1 MFNDLNDLNIK
12 RLIQL
17 AEKEQILL
25 PEFQRP
31 FVWDKSQIKLL
42 IDSLFNNYT
51 ISSILVWK
59 WWDELARRRVWGSL
73 KDIKYPE
80 WQTGA
85 DINYLLDGQQR
96 TTALMLVF
104 TDKKVYKGTNTKKP
118 EVANLYFDSTYFW
131 DDSEQKFIYWD
142 ECIEWEET
150 ELDTLDEKEIYEKY
164 GSRFIKLKYVYDD
177 DGIGKI
183 MKLVNLENS
192 ELFADIYKKIR
203 NLQESILDRKVIAVN
218 QTGKLSDVLS
228 VFERI
233 NTQNTKLNMFDIMVA
248 KTYKK
253 LDNEGY
259 FDLRK
264 YASMVLFK
272 KRPWSFVWNDYAEN
286 LNLELEKTERYID
299 ELTLLFLILVILKQE
314 FIQKNILLISTND
327 LIDNTKSINKTI
339 NRIYDFFTENCLE
352 LEKIKDFKPISKFL
366 AWYFSIILEKDDTW
380 NLRNALNKWFWNTII
395 YNRYPGAQN
404 ERVQRDLKIFEESI
418 DQLNNFTD
426 KIKQDRFKTFDT
438 IRNSDET
445 SLKIFDAYYSDKG
458 GKLYKSLITLLKRN
472 KPQDFNVWNLV
483 NGNNSDNLEEH
494 HIFPDKSVIGRFIK
508 EIYKD
513 NSELEDIVNN
523 IANIALINSST
534 NKSIISNRDPKDYIL
549 DLEKNNQKDF
559 LAIMESQFITED
571 MVNDLKNNEFENFF
585 FKRTKLILQ
594 KIDQMCE

>member
-1 MFNDLNDLNIK
+1 MFDDLSIK
-12 RLIQL
+12 WLIQL
-17 AEKEQILL
+17 AEKEQVLL

-42 IDSLFNNYT
+42 IDSLYNNYT

-80 WQTGA
+80 WKTWIE
-85 DINYLLDGQQR
+85 INYLLDGQQR

-104 TDKKVYKGTNTKKP
+104 TEKKVFKGTKITKP
-118 EVANLYFDSTYFW
+118 EVANLYFDSTYSW

-142 ECIEWEET
+142 ECIEWEEI
-150 ELDTLDEKEIYEKY
+150 ELDTLAEKEIYEKY
-164 GSRFIKLKYVYDD
+164 GSRFIKLKYVYSND
-177 DGIGKI
+177 IE
-183 MKLVNLENS
+183 KLLTLVSS
-192 ELFADIYKKIR
+192 ELFVEILKKIKI
-203 NLQESILDRKVIAVN
+203 LEESILNRKVIAVN

-253 LDNEGY
+253 LDGEGY

-272 KRPWSFVWNDYAEN
+272 KKSWSFVWNDYAEN

-299 ELTLLFLILVILKQE
+299 ELTLLFLILVILKRE
-314 FIQKNILLISTND
+314 FIQKNILLISTNE
-327 LIDNTKSINKTI
+327 LIENTKSINKTI

-366 AWYFSIILEKDDTW
+366 AWYFSIILEKDDTG

-404 ERVQRDLKIFEESI
+404 ERVQRDLKIFEENI
-418 DQLNNFTD
+418 DHLNNFTD
-426 KIKQDRFKTFDT
+426 KIKQDRFKTFDA
-438 IRNSDET
+438 IRNSDENN
-445 SLKIFDAYYSDKG
+445 LKIFDAYYSDKG

-494 HIFPDKSVIGRFIK
+494 HIFPDKSVIGRSIK
-508 EIYKD
+508 EKYKD
-513 NSELEDIVNN
+513 NPELEDVVNN

-534 NKSIISNRDPKDYIL
+534 NKSIIGSRDPKDYIF

-571 MVNDLKNNEFENFF
+571 MVNDLKNNDYEKFF

>member
-1 MFNDLNDLNIK
+1 MFDDLNIK
-12 RLIQL
+12 WLIQL
-17 AEKEQILL
+17 AEKEQIFL
-25 PEFQRP
+25 PEFQRL

-42 IDSLFNNYT
+42 IDSLYNNYT
-51 ISSILVWK
+51 ISSILIWK

-73 KDIKYPE
+73 KEVIYPKWQDWNDIS
-80 WQTGA
+80 
-85 DINYLLDGQQR
+85 YLLDGQQR
-96 TTALMLVF
+96 TTSLMLIF
-104 TDKKVYKGTNTKKP
+104 TEKPVYKWARTRKT
-118 EVANLYFDSTYFW
+118 EAVNLYFDSTYSG

-142 ECIEWEET
+142 ECVEWEDT
-150 ELDTLDEKEIYEKY
+150 ELDTLDEKEIYKRY
-164 GSRFIKLKYVYDD
+164 GSRFIKLKYVYENDTKKLKQIIED
-177 DGIGKI
+177 PYLLIDILEKI
-183 MKLVNLENS
+183 QDLHNL
-192 ELFADIYKKIR
+192 
-203 NLQESILDRKVIAVN
+203 ILNRKVTVLT
-218 QTGKLSDVLS
+218 QGWKLSDVLS

-233 NTQNTKLNMFDIMVA
+233 NTQNTKLSMFDIMVA
-248 KTYKK
+248 KTYKR
-253 LDNEGY
+253 LDSENY

-264 YASMVLFK
+264 YALMALSK
-272 KRPWSFVWNDYAEN
+272 KKVWSSVVNDYIEN

-299 ELTLLFLILVILKQE
+299 ELTLLFLILVILKKE
-314 FIQKNILLISTND
+314 FIQKNILSISTED
-327 LIDNTKSINKTI
+327 LINNTKNINKNI

-404 ERVQRDLKIFEESI
+404 ERVQRDLKIFEENI

-472 KPQDFNVWNLV
+472 KPQDFNVWNPV
-483 NGNNSDNLEEH
+483 NGNNSDSLEEH
-494 HIFPDKSVIGRFIK
+494 HIFPDKSVISRLIK
-508 EIYKD
+508 DTYKD

-559 LAIMESQFITED
+559 LAIMKSQFITED
-571 MVNDLKNNEFENFF
+571 MVNDLKNNEFEKFF
-585 FKRTKLILQ
+585 FKRTKLILK